1 MVKGVLRLTCVIM
14 LFTPPSLACANEILI
29 TDNKAAQEAREIE
42 EGVYAAP
49 PGSKMQMH
57 LFSIFSNKLAWPRTS
72 LKVCFWNGTPGRQ
85 AEVVGIADQLTAD
98 LPIKLTWTGA
108 DGKLTQCPDFANDQG
123 AWSAFDVRV
132 ALSANPDLLKP
143 GDNQSAFFA
152 MIGQQKPLGR
162 RATINLP
169 FLPTATKDFVRHKV
183 LHEFCHVLGCL
194 HEFQREIC
202 QKDFDPAA
210 ISRIFGLTPQQY
222 RDNFEAIPSGHAFG
236 VTAGATLD
244 KTSVMMYALTREM
257 FKPDHRSD
265 CENDNPATTASSL
278 DLAGLKAAYQNPTVR
293 LRLDDFKALALSN
306 RQVAR
311 SQAFLSASLRTTNSR
326 WQSRN
331 KGLNV
336 NGDIQSAMLE
346 ELARDADLK
355 AAQAE
360 EEAHSFELTPD
371 IERKVRLAL
380 SHFPAD

>member
-1 MVKGVLRLTCVIM
+1 MVKGVLQLACAILLVGA
-14 LFTPPSLACANEILI
+14 PSLACANELPI

-42 EGVYAAP
+42 EGIYAAP

-72 LKVCFWNGTPGRQ
+72 LKVCFWNGTPARQ
-85 AEVVGIADQLTAD
+85 AEVVGIADQLTAN
-98 LPIKLTWTGA
+98 LPIRFNWTGT
-108 DGKLTQCPDFANDQG
+108 DGHLTQCPDFANDQG
-123 AWSAFDVRV
+123 TWSAFDVRV
-132 ALSANPDLLKP
+132 SLSATSDLLNA
-143 GDNQSAFFA
+143 GDNKSAFFA

-169 FLPTATKDFVRHKV
+169 FLPTAKTDFVRHNV

-202 QKDFDPAA
+202 QKDFDAQA
-210 ISRIFGLTPQQY
+210 ISRMFGLTPQQY
-222 RDNFEAIPSGHAFG
+222 RDNFEAIPSGHVFG

-244 KTSVMMYALTREM
+244 KASVMMYALTKDM
-257 FKPDHRSD
+257 FKPDHQSD
-265 CENDNPATTASSL
+265 CENDNPATTASSP
-278 DLAGLKAAYQNPTVR
+278 DLGGLKAAYQDAALR
-293 LRLDDFKALALSN
+293 LRLDDFKALALTN
-306 RQVAR
+306 HQLAR

-331 KGLNV
+331 KGLNF
-336 NGDIQSAMLE
+336 NGDVQGAKVE
-346 ELARDADLK
+346 QLAKDANLK

-360 EEAHSFELTPD
+360 EEARGYELTPE